1 MRQPTVGAD
10 LRVRPE
16 EVAWTDWHDQ
26 KAGEGA
32 GVKGCEGYDD

>member
-16 EVAWTDWHDQ
+16 EIAWIDLHDQ
-26 KAGEGA
+26 KAGEGVGA
-32 GVKGCEGYDD
+32 TCGEGYDD